1 MRSLK
6 NMIKSKMK
14 GGWKEYDEV
23 FSPARR
29 AALEEAGTFFL
40 EGKREGSFV
49 YDESGKKYIDCVSGA
64 GIFNL
69 GRRPAGPAEIFT
81 RELDKT
87 DQGNFVFVSREKA
100 RLAEM
105 LTSFVPAKLDGCFF
119 SVSRG
124 EAMDFACKIT
134 RGYTGRKEYVTVDGG
149 SYGQTG
155 FALSLSERED
165 KRLYGD
171 LIPGVK
177 TIPFGNIPALEA
189 AVSKK
194 TAAVIAEPIQA
205 ENGCRSAGSDYF
217 ALMRKLCSQTGAL
230 LVLDETQTGM
240 GRTGRKFA
248 FEYLGIEPDVLVIGE
263 ALGAG
268 MFPIAAT
275 LFTKKVQK
283 FMNNHPLIHLS
294 TFGGHDLG
302 CMVACA
308 ALESYEGMSPW
319 KNAAH
324 LGSELLKGLE
334 VIRKAHPSVIR
345 SVSGMGLLVSINTDS
360 EATAAA
366 FCRGLARE
374 GVLAARGDVA
384 RHSVVLRPPL
394 IITRDEVTAIL
405 KAAGKTVSGI

>member
-1 MRSLK
+1 MKNLK
-6 NMIKSKMK
+6 KKIMGKAK

-29 AALEEAGTFFL
+29 AALEETGTCIL
-40 EGKREGSFV
+40 EGKREGAFV
-49 YDESGKKYIDCVSGA
+49 YGEDGKKYIDCISGA
-64 GIFNL
+64 GIYNL
-69 GRRPAGPAEIFT
+69 GRSPAGAAEMFT
-81 RELDKT
+81 RELDNT

-105 LTSFVPAKLDGCFF
+105 LVSFVPARLEGCFF
-119 SVSRG
+119 SVARG
-124 EAMDFACKIT
+124 EAMDFACKLA
-134 RGYTGRKEYVTVDGG
+134 RGYTGRTEYVTVDGG

-155 FALSLSERED
+155 FALSLSERD
-165 KRLYGD
+165 DRCFYGD
-171 LIPGVK
+171 LIPGVRK
-177 TIPFGNIPALEA
+177 IPFGNIPALEA

-194 TAAVIAEPIQA
+194 TAAIIAEPLQA

-217 ALMRKLCSQTGAL
+217 TLMRKLCTRSGAL

-240 GRTGRKFA
+240 GRTGRKFS

-275 LFTKKVQK
+275 MFNRKIQS
-283 FMNNHPLIHLS
+283 FMNKHPLIHLS

-308 ALESYEGMSPW
+308 ALESYESMSPW

-324 LGSELLKGLE
+324 LGSELMKGLE
-334 VIRKAHPSVIR
+334 IIRGAKPGIIR
-345 SVSGMGLLVSINTDS
+345 SIRGMGLLVSINADS
-360 EATAAA
+360 DASAAA
-366 FCRGLARE
+366 LCRGLMKE
-374 GVLAARGDVA
+374 GVLATRGDVA
-384 RHSVVLRPPL
+384 KYSVVLRPPL
-394 IITRDEVTAIL
+394 IITQNEVRAIL
-405 KAAGKTVSGI
+405 KAVERTISRM